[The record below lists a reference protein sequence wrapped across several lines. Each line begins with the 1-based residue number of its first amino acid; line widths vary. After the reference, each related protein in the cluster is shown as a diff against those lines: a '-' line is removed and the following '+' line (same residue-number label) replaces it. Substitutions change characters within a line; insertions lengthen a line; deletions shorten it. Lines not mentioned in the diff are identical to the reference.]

1 MLGYYL
7 CSIFNFTHFRQE
19 LRRYCLRQLWHSD
32 TTVIYYSKGQVA
44 NKNIRFTIDLDSDQY
59 EFLKNFSE
67 EHGITSSIV
76 LRALLYVLE
85 IDETF
90 ATRVVEEFFDD
101 NEEDAPKSEK
111 KTKKSA

>member
-1 MLGYYL
+1 MLHL
-7 CSIFNFTHFRQE
+7 QIFTHFRQE
-19 LRRYCLRQLWHSD
+19 LRRYCLRQLLHSGY
-32 TTVIYYSKGQVA
+32 TVIYYFKGQVA

-85 IDETF
+85 IDENF

-101 NEEDAPKSEK
+101 NEEDAPKSDK